1 MSETFKESGAIVYV
15 AITIIVFVFFV
26 LVAVWI
32 MTRKK
37 NNTYSFVDNVE
48 LVNNSENS
56 AKNVVNN
63 SDEANSDEAKIN
75 NFTLEDSE
83 EEEDIDLYS
92 DKLEDQLQAV

>member
-37 NNTYSFVDNVE
+37 NNTYSFVDSENKSDTVE
-48 LVNNSENS
+48 L
-56 AKNVVNN
+56 VNN

-92 DKLEDQLQAV
+92 DKLEDDDKLQAV

>member
-37 NNTYSFVDNVE
+37 NNTYSFVDSENKSDTVE
-48 LVNNSENS
+48 L
-56 AKNVVNN
+56 VNN

-92 DKLEDQLQAV
+92 DKLEDDDQLQAV